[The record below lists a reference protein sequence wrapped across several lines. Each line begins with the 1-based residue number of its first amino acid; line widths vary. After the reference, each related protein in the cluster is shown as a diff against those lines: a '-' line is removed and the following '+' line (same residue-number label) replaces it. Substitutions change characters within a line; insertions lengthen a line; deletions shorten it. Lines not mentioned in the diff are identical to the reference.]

1 MKRKLSVPVIIE
13 VNNLKEFEQVVESTF
28 VTRVLLDNFS
38 PDELK
43 EIVVVNHG
51 RKILEASGGITENNI
66 VKFAASGVDFISV
79 GQITHHIQSIDIS
92 LKIK

>member
-1 MKRKLSVPVIIE
+1 MRKLSVVIPAHNEEGSI
-13 VNNLKEFEQVVESTF
+13 SDT
-28 VTRVLLDNFS
+28 VTTLHAVLEKYQI
-38 PDELK
+38 PH
-43 EIVVVNHG
+43 EIVVVNDG